1 MTGHVPSSKD
11 LRLHVCVAEADGN
24 WREAA
29 QWAPDETSTHGP
41 GTESWKRTLSLDG
54 REVLTFGA
62 VYAVRNNSLAIE
74 VWKDGK
80 MLAQVLAAKFKPTS
94 YDPSI
99 ILLTPGGTHI
109 EVIIG
114 GGDRGEGKGPLAPGR

>member
-1 MTGHVPSSKD
+1 MRH
-11 LRLHVCVAEADGN
+11 LRLYVYVAEADGN
-24 WREAA
+24 WHEAA
-29 QWAPDETSTHGP
+29 QWEPDEVSTHGP

-54 REVLTFGA
+54 REVVSFAA
-62 VYAVRNNSLAIE
+62 VFSAQNNSVGIE

-80 MLAQVLAAKFKPTS
+80 MLVQVLAAKFEAGS

-99 ILLTPGGTHI
+99 ILLTPGGTHL

-114 GGDRGEGKGPLAPGR
+114 AGNRTRQ